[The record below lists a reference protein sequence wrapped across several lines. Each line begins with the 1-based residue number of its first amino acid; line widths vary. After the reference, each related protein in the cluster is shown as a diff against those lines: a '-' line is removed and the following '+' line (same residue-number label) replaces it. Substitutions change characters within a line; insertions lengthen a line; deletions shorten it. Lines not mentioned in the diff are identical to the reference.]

1 MYSSPVF
8 PTPTSLWVSERSFSS
23 ARPETK
29 RCAVFSFCTQL
40 AAWQVPSRQKWI
52 FPPLTLM
59 PCHSGRDNQ
68 LRVKS
73 PPMIVIINLKQK
85 NTNKTNKKQQ
95 IQGWRRDTPWDSRMH
110 GCKMTDA
117 GSNANECIL
126 PGWIHRCRSVCPLR
140 TEWHTHFPLFP
151 HWGDKNRM

>member
-85 NTNKTNKKQQ
+85 KHKQNQQKTTNSGVTTRHTMGQ
-95 IQGWRRDTPWDSRMH
+95 
-110 GCKMTDA
+110 
-117 GSNANECIL
+117 SNARMQND
-126 PGWIHRCRSVCPLR
+126 RCRIECKWMHPPRVDTQVPICVSTKDGMAYTFSSFSPLG
-140 TEWHTHFPLFP
+140 WQ
-151 HWGDKNRM
+151 K